1 MAPNVYLMDVGDDG
15 SEVKRKKMM
24 VMMVTML
31 VMIIILIMMNQKVL
45 QKYLLLKT
53 ELALGYACNL

>member
-1 MAPNVYLMDVGDDG
+1 MDVGGDG
-15 SEVKRKKMM
+15 SEVKRKKV
-24 VMMVTML
+24 VMTVTML
-31 VMIIILIMMNQKVL
+31 VVIIILIMMNQRVL